1 MALKPG
7 SVTLSRT
14 PASPEWTLSMAKAME
29 DAFLQEWPIAMGNQP
44 VPEVNEQMRLL
55 FVAIA
60 KGVVKHLGENGSAFQ
75 VAISTQAS
83 HTHTAHVT
91 GNGSQVTVDP
101 AGSHNHTATTTVAV
115 EVDI

>member
-7 SVTLSRT
+7 SVNLSHT
-14 PASPEWTLSMAKAME
+14 PANPEWTLSMAKAME
-29 DAFLQEWPIAMGNQP
+29 DAFMQEWPVAMPGQP
-44 VPEVNEQMRLL
+44 LPQVNDQMRLL

-75 VAISTQAS
+75 VAISTQAN
-83 HTHTAHVT
+83 HTHNAYVT

-101 AGSHNHTATTTVAV
+101 AGTHNHTATTTVAV
-115 EVDI
+115 EIDV